1 VAQLGL
7 GKGQVNDSSTPALK
21 LPDSFDHLVLD
32 ALPLVTAGLGFLY
45 IVVALIR
52 ALTVQN
58 EPVAILALSLVSA
71 LIFLALWFILNRWPV
86 NKQWAHPIAAGL
98 FGLAIF
104 NGLYRLYLTAEPW
117 HTTSLVL
124 VVVAASYFLLSHR
137 WFALVTGA
145 TLVAW
150 EAIMLLVMERSP
162 LWSHFQITMIGA
174 VGLAILIHTIRVRS
188 MRRLEALRQHGD
200 ELQAEYAHRA
210 LQLETSIAVGQRITS
225 LLDLDVLLNQVAELI
240 QARYHA
246 DYVGIYLLDENSEY
260 VTARAGTGEVGR
272 LFRESTY
279 HLKVG
284 QEGLIGWV
292 AANSQPACV
301 NDVSQDNRYLSVEAL
316 PNTHSELTLPLRMG
330 GTMLGVLDLQSNQVN
345 AFRADDVPVLQLL
358 ADQVAIAI
366 NNASLYEAEKAHR
379 TLEENLQ
386 RIGRALTSTL
396 DLSEVLDLILSHLDE
411 IVPYDRAAVMLRHNE
426 ELEFVAARGFPFGSQ
441 PLQLRIPITG
451 DDGIYPQI
459 YRTQRALAIDDV
471 LSRPDWQQVPGL
483 PQARSWLG
491 IPLIRSNEV
500 IGMLS
505 LTRETP
511 TPYNEYEVN
520 LATAFAGQ
528 AAIALENARLYERVR
543 RFNQQLEYE
552 VRNRTEAI
560 QAAYEQLEKLDR
572 TKSDFIS
579 IASHELRTP
588 LTVLRGYSQMLV
600 DDPAIKANPYHT
612 QLLVGIQSGA
622 IRLHEIVDSMLDLAK
637 IDSRALQ
644 LYPEPLSI
652 ALLLQLVT
660 ADFIEPLKERQLSL
674 IIDEI
679 GGLPA
684 IEADLEA
691 LRKVFYHL
699 VINGIKYTPDGGR
712 ITITGE
718 FVPAADSRLE
728 TDSIEVV
735 VSDTGIGID
744 PAFQEL
750 IFTKFYQTGRVALH
764 STGKTKYKGGGP
776 GLGLTIAR
784 GIVEAHQGQLWVISP
799 GYDEQNCPGS
809 HFHVLLP
816 LRQAK

>member
-1 VAQLGL
+1 MAQLGL
-7 GKGQVNDSSTPALK
+7 GKGQVNNTSPSASP

-45 IVVALIR
+45 IIIAIIR
-52 ALTVQN
+52 ALTVKN
-58 EPVAILALSLVSA
+58 EPVAILTLSLVSA
-71 LIFLALWFILNRWPV
+71 LIFLSLWFILSRWPV
-86 NKQWAHPIAAGL
+86 NKQWAHPIAAAM
-98 FGLAIF
+98 FGLAIL
-104 NGLYRLYLTAEPW
+104 NGLQRLYLTAEPW
-117 HTTSLVL
+117 HTTSLLL
-124 VVVAASYFLLSHR
+124 VVIAAGYFLLSHR
-137 WFALVTGA
+137 WFILVISISF
-145 TLVAW
+145 LAW
-150 EAIMLLVMERSP
+150 EVIMFSFAERSP
-162 LWSHFQITMIGA
+162 LWTHFQTTMFGA
-174 VGLAILIHTIRVRS
+174 TGLSILIHTIRVRS
-188 MRRLEALRQHGD
+188 MKRMEALRRQSD

-225 LLDLDVLLNQVAELI
+225 LLDLDTLLNQVAELI
-240 QARYHA
+240 QARYGA
-246 DYVGIYLLDENSEY
+246 DYAGIWLLDENNEY
-260 VTARAGTGEVGR
+260 VTIRAGTGEVGR
-272 LFRESTY
+272 RLRESGAR
-279 HLKVG
+279 LKVG
-284 QEGLIGWV
+284 KEGLIGWV
-292 AANSQPACV
+292 ADNCQPVCV
-301 NDVSQDNRYLSVEAL
+301 NNIAHDERYLSNEAL
-316 PNTHSELTLPLRMG
+316 PNTRSELTLPLRMG
-330 GTMLGVLDLQSNQVN
+330 GTMLGVLDLQSNQIN
-345 AFRADDVPVLQLL
+345 AFRPDDVPVLQLL

-366 NNASLYEAEKAHR
+366 NNASLYQAEKAHR

-396 DLSEVLDLILSHLDE
+396 ELSEVLDLILTHLDE
-411 IVPYDRAAVMLRHNE
+411 IVPYDRAAVMLRNNE
-426 ELEFVAARGFPFGSQ
+426 ELEFVAAKGFPLGSQ

-459 YRTQRALAIDDV
+459 YRTQRALALDDV
-471 LSRPDWQQVPGL
+471 IARPDWQQVPGI

-511 TPYNEYEVN
+511 TPYSEYEIN

-600 DDPAIKANPYHT
+600 DDPVIQANPYHT
-612 QLLVGIQSGA
+612 QLIVGIQSGA

-660 ADFIEPLKERQLSL
+660 ADFIDPLKERELTL
-674 IIDEI
+674 TVDEI

-699 VINGIKYTPDGGR
+699 IINAIKYTPDGGR
-712 ITITGE
+712 ITITGRYI
-718 FVPAADSRLE
+718 PCDQSRLE

-784 GIVEAHQGQLWVISP
+784 GIVEAHQGQLWVTSP
-799 GYDEQNCPGS
+799 GYDEQRCPGS
-809 HFHVLLP
+809 NFHVLLP